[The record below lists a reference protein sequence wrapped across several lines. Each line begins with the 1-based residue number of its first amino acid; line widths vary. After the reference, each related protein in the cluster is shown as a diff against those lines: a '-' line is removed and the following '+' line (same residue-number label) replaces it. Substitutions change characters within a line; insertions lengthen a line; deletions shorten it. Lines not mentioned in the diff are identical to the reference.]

1 MQLIFAIETNM
12 GVSIVAKINNTKL
25 SFNFGLVS
33 VSIFRLLASKYF
45 NFSCQVM
52 VSSFPFFLHTII
64 SPINKSLSISSV
76 VSVSKNDL
84 RCKSS

>member
-1 MQLIFAIETNM
+1 MLLIFAIETDM

-45 NFSCQVM
+45 NFSCQAM
-52 VSSFPFFLHTII
+52 VSSFSSFLHTVI
-64 SPINKSLSISSV
+64 SPVNKPL
-76 VSVSKNDL
+76 
-84 RCKSS
+84 